1 MICAILRVA
10 FAQLTIH
17 AAGEEG
23 MAYTAGEHTFELEAT
38 NPVGTGFLL
47 R

>member
-1 MICAILRVA
+1 MCHITSDLR
-10 FAQLTIH
+10 TIDYH

-23 MAYTAGEHTFELEAT
+23 MADKTGEHTFELEAT
-38 NPVGTGFLL
+38 DPVGTGFLL